1 MLWSDGERMLLTS
14 VVLVLREVLEASL
27 LISILSA
34 FSGVLGISRRWIVWS
49 LLFGLAG
56 AVAYSFGVSVISDWF
71 DGVGQEVINAA
82 MQLLIFLLL
91 LLFAFLV
98 VRDSGAQRL
107 QGSIIVLVMIIMV
120 SIAVAREGFE
130 ILVYLYGFATEF
142 PRFMTTLAGSVIGAC
157 IGVSVG
163 VLIYYFVAALSGRMA
178 WIVGLGLLSL
188 VAAGMLSQ
196 AVLLLIQADWLP
208 SQLPIWD
215 STGLLSENSVT
226 GQLLYAL
233 IGYEA
238 TPTALQ
244 ASFYFGGMFLFLAVA
259 VFSARQRE
267 RYS

>member
-1 MLWSDGERMLLTS
+1 LWSNGESMLLTS
-14 VVLVLREVLEASL
+14 VVIVLREVLEASL
-27 LISILSA
+27 LISILCA
-34 FSGVLGISRRWIVWS
+34 FSGVLGVSRRWVGWS

-56 AVAYSFGVSVISDWF
+56 AIAYSFGVSIISDWF
-71 DGVGQEVINAA
+71 DGVGQEVVSAA

-98 VRDSGAQRL
+98 VRDSGAQRM
-107 QGSIIVLVMIIMV
+107 QGRLIVLVMVVMV
-120 SIAVAREGFE
+120 SVAVAREGFE
-130 ILVYLYGFATEF
+130 ILVYLYGFSAEI
-142 PRFMTTLAGSVIGAC
+142 PRFMTILAGSVIGAC

-163 VLIYYFVAALSGRMA
+163 VLIYYFVSALSGRMA

-208 SQLPIWD
+208 SQLPLWD
-215 STGLLSENSVT
+215 TSDWLSEYSVT

-244 ASFYFGGMFLFLAVA
+244 ASFYFGGLFLFLVVA
-259 VFSARQRE
+259 VFSVRQRE

>member
-1 MLWSDGERMLLTS
+1 MLLTS
-14 VVLVLREVLEASL
+14 VVIVLREVLEASL
-27 LISILSA
+27 LISILCA
-34 FSGVLGISRRWIVWS
+34 FSGVLGISRNWVGWS
-49 LLFGLAG
+49 LLFGLAA
-56 AVAYSFGVSVISDWF
+56 AVAYSFGVSVITDWF
-71 DGVGQEVINAA
+71 DGVGQEVTSAA
-82 MQLLIFLLL
+82 MQLVIFLLL
-91 LLFAFLV
+91 LLFSFLV
-98 VRDSGAQRL
+98 VRAPGVQRQRGGL
-107 QGSIIVLVMIIMV
+107 IVLVMIVMV
-120 SIAVAREGFE
+120 AVAVAREGFE
-130 ILVYLYGFATEF
+130 ILVYLYGFSAEL

-208 SQLPIWD
+208 SHLPLWD
-215 STGLLSENSVT
+215 TSDWLSENSVT

-244 ASFYFGGMFLFLAVA
+244 ASFYFGGLFLFLVVA
-259 VFSARQRE
+259 VFSVRQRE
-267 RYS
+267 RNS